1 MKRLLWLGLLFSSIS
16 FASDCADKIPLLMGK
31 TIEVKGQKVNLSD
44 YYCQFGDK
52 FNVDGFISGGTI
64 YYTLEIE
71 TPKYLKVHF
80 KSDEITKLQ
89 SVGFFDKITSMTAE
103 DEKLFYDVLEKTY
116 KVTDETN

>member
-1 MKRLLWLGLLFSSIS
+1 MKRLLWLGLLFSSTA

-52 FNVDGFISGGTI
+52 FNVSGFISGGST

-71 TPKYLKVHF
+71 TPKHLKVHF

-89 SVGFFDKITSMTAE
+89 SVGFFDKINPMTKE

-116 KVTDETN
+116 KLENK